1 MLVRDPLTVQLAF
14 SVSQRERRGRRYV
27 LRGGEADYFRL
38 VSVVQPVLEAH
49 AKSAL
54 LLSTLQCIKCQVQ
67 FTMDSPNKSGEFTLH
82 STGYGVM

>member
-1 MLVRDPLTVQLAF
+1 MRDPLTVQLAF

-27 LRGGEADYFRL
+27 LGGGEADYFRL

-67 FTMDSPNKSGEFTLH
+67 FTMDSPNKSGESLQG
-82 STGYGVM
+82 SVCYAW